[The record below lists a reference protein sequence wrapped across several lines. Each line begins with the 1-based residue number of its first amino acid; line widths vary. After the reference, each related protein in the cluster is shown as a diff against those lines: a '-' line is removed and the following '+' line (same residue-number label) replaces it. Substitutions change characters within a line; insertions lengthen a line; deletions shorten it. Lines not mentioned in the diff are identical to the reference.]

1 MRFPIII
8 LGLLILV
15 PLAELAVIIKV
26 GGNIGILPTIGLLI
40 GVGILGTM
48 LIRQQG
54 LGILRRTEQAMAKGQ
69 VPLNSALDG
78 VGLLMAGVLMMTP
91 GFLTDI
97 LGLALLVPVI
107 RRRVAGWFLARLTV
121 GGLGQVR
128 TTRTQRRQEPGAG
141 TKGGRGPVI
150 EGEFTRVDDK

>member
-1 MRFPIII
+1 MRFPFVI
-8 LGLLILV
+8 LALLILV

-40 GVGILGTM
+40 GVGILGTV

-54 LGILRRTEQAMAKGQ
+54 LGILRRTEQALSTGQ
-69 VPLNSALDG
+69 VPLDSALDG

-97 LGLALLVPVI
+97 LGLALLVPQI
-107 RRRVAGWFLARLTV
+107 RRKVAGWFLSRLTA
-121 GGLGQVR
+121 GGLGSVR
-128 TTRTQRRQEPGAG
+128 TSRTRKRREPGAG

-150 EGEFTRVDDK
+150 DGEFTRVDDK

>member
-1 MRFPIII
+1 MRFPFVI
-8 LGLLILV
+8 LALLILV

-26 GGNIGILPTIGLLI
+26 GGSLGILPTIGLLI
-40 GVGILGTM
+40 GIGILGTV

-54 LGILRRTEQAMAKGQ
+54 LSVLRKTSEAMAAGK
-69 VPLNSALDG
+69 VPLDSAFDG
-78 VGLLMAGVLMMTP
+78 IGLMMAGVLMMTP

-97 LGLALLVPVI
+97 LGLALLVPQI
-107 RRRVAGWFLARLTV
+107 RRRAARWLLARVTV
-121 GGLGQVR
+121 TGLGSVR
-128 TTRTQRRQEPGAG
+128 TSRTQTRREPGAG